1 MTPSPNPLVN
11 LASTQLRIGRFFE
24 LVPILSCN
32 SFIIFSH
39 INLKLLCNQVANLL
53 QPFLNVSDVHCVP
66 LRNTRFTIYW
76 EQSSSST
83 IFYSQTS
90 TTSPS
95 QHTSVANQNCQQSL
109 AATPTTN
116 PLTTTLWSDILPATL
131 PGWLLLCSFPRTCVS
146 YSLFTSNSISA
157 ARSLSRNRATGSS
170 RICLVLELDSFQLF
184 LKEQVCQLLPWL

>member
-1 MTPSPNPLVN
+1 MLKVLTAAHDTTPAHYLQTSLQPDCLFKQVPTPFVNPFINLASTQLQPSYLFKQLVTPSPNPLVN

-32 SFIIFSH
+32 PFIIFSH

-116 PLTTTLWSDILPATL
+116 PLTTTL
-131 PGWLLLCSFPRTCVS
+131 
-146 YSLFTSNSISA
+146 
-157 ARSLSRNRATGSS
+157 
-170 RICLVLELDSFQLF
+170 
-184 LKEQVCQLLPWL
+184 